1 MEWNEEKAQE
11 IVQKHKNRFSIKLS
25 LQIIRVFVLI
35 LILFSVYKM
44 ALEIVYDGSKF
55 GKRTEF
61 YQKLAVDWT
70 APELKGGLGVSHSN
84 EITSFFTQKITFP
97 LEKRIGKTEFVESE
111 LTLTKPLITAFS
123 TVSING
129 NISYDKWNNRFSFD
143 LPINPQNG
151 KILEGQDSPDVW
163 KTLDMVHEGNVANLA
178 FSLDDYYTPKEI
190 SELLSNYDL
199 DILWMPIYMGELQNF
214 TEGGWGGGTA
224 TMSLTLP
231 WGLTGGREM
240 HEDFKGGSLIHVLD
254 EETIEESE
262 RIMLENMDAM
272 LASNKRLAE
281 RLLNTEYLQE
291 RADYLREEGFK
302 AYGAVVT
309 GPVKELL
316 KLQELDEVR
325 SVQLGE
331 IKHWNWVED

>member
-11 IVQKHKNRFSIKLS
+11 IVRKHKNRFSIKLT

-35 LILFSVYKM
+35 LILFSVYKI
-44 ALEIVYDGSKF
+44 ALEIVYDSSKF

-70 APELKGGLGVSHSN
+70 YPELTGGLGFSHSS
-84 EITSFFTQKITFP
+84 EISSFFTQKITFP
-97 LEKRIGKTEFVESE
+97 LEKRIGKDEFIESE
-111 LTLTKPLITAFS
+111 LTLTKPLITAFTS
-123 TVSING
+123 VTING
-129 NISYDKWNNRFSFD
+129 NVPYDELSNQFSFD
-143 LPINPQNG
+143 LPTNPETG
-151 KILEGQDSPDVW
+151 KTLSGYESPDVW

-190 SELLSNYDL
+190 SNLLSNYDF

-214 TEGGWGGGTA
+214 TEGGWSGGTN
-224 TMSLTLP
+224 TMSLSLP
-231 WGLTGGREM
+231 WGLSGGREM
-240 HEDFKGGSLIHVLD
+240 DEDFKGGSLIHVLN
-254 EETIEESE
+254 EETVEESE
-262 RIMLENMDAM
+262 RIMLKNMDAM
-272 LASNKRLAE
+272 LATNKKLAE

-291 RADYLREEGFK
+291 RTDYLREEGFK

-316 KLQELDEVR
+316 KLQEVKEVR